1 MVCVVSSSVLSAG
14 SLVDHLSGTEGKY
27 LSIASRKRAL
37 SVEDRSIRKNTGV
50 HRADLHC
57 FGVTMVGSPRAA
69 PPRSLTH
76 DSSFLSLHTG
86 CQHIF
91 LYEMARCLPCE
102 GSNVIHH
109 AYYQFLALAI
119 HADDK

>member
-37 SVEDRSIRKNTGV
+37 SEEDRSIGKSTGFR
-50 HRADLHC
+50 RADLHC

-76 DSSFLSLHTG
+76 DSSFLSLHK
-86 CQHIF
+86 
-91 LYEMARCLPCE
+91 RDV
-102 GSNVIHH
+102 SIHFCSKWQY
-109 AYYQFLALAI
+109 AY
-119 HADDK
+119 HVKGRM